1 MGDGELDGAGL
12 ECSGSATV
20 TLEVIKDFHLDR
32 PLIETEDCWYTTA
45 ARETYEESLSLVM
58 QDMQRLMKK
67 AYNWDETDIDIYLSL
82 DGHLGVNQGADLEA
96 MPISLR
102 LGIPKI
108 EGKELIK

>member
-1 MGDGELDGAGL
+1 
-12 ECSGSATV
+12 
-20 TLEVIKDFHLDR
+20 
-32 PLIETEDCWYTTA
+32 
-45 ARETYEESLSLVM
+45 
-58 QDMQRLMKK
+58 MKK

-102 LGIPKI
+102 LGIPKL